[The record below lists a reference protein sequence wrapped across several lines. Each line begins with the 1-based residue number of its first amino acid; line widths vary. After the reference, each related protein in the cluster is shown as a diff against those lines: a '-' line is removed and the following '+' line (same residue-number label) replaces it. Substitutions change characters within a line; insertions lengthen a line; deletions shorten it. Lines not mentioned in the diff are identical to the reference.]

1 MNKQFIDKVALVT
14 GASSGIG
21 RATALAFA
29 AKGAKVVLS
38 DVAARGGI
46 ETAKEIKQ
54 NGGDSIFVKADVSIA
69 DEVEMLIDTTVSSYG
84 NLNYAHN
91 NAGIGGSHLLT
102 HEYMEDE
109 WDRIIDINL
118 KSVWLCQ
125 KYEIIQ
131 MIKQGYGAIVNTASV
146 AGLIADGAG
155 CGYIASKHGVIGL
168 TKKAA
173 LEYAKLGIR
182 VNAVCPGVINTPM
195 MDEVFSSNPDTQLQ
209 EIESV
214 HPIGRL
220 GIPEEIANAVVW
232 LCSPD
237 ASFVTGHS
245 MIVDG
250 GYTAQ

>member
-1 MNKQFIDKVALVT
+1 M
-14 GASSGIG
+14 
-21 RATALAFA
+21 
-29 AKGAKVVLS
+29 
-38 DVAARGGI
+38 
-46 ETAKEIKQ
+46 
-54 NGGDSIFVKADVSIA
+54 
-69 DEVEMLIDTTVSSYG
+69 
-84 NLNYAHN
+84 
-91 NAGIGGSHLLT
+91 
-102 HEYMEDE
+102 
-109 WDRIIDINL
+109 
-118 KSVWLCQ
+118 
-125 KYEIIQ
+125 
-131 MIKQGYGAIVNTASV
+131 
-146 AGLIADGAG
+146 IADGAG